1 MNIAGIDFGSQKAG
15 TTAIAWKSSEE
26 CKVQIAISIK
36 NQNADTFLQNCFNQ
50 IKPTVVAIDA
60 PLSLPGVY
68 RQMEGYEDYFYRQG
82 DRIVKAMSPLFL
94 GGLTAR
100 AMQLAATWQKT
111 PQTTVIETYPRL
123 QAERLRLMEYHYKK
137 EKVYIQPVLMQI
149 LKHTNWQINTDLIE
163 NWHQIDA
170 LLALLATERY
180 QKKETTTYGNAQEG
194 MIYV

>member
-15 TTAIAWKSSEE
+15 TTAIAWKNSEE

-36 NQNADTFLQNCFNQ
+36 NQNADAFLQNCFNQ
-50 IKPTVVAIDA
+50 IKPTVIAIDA

-68 RQMEGYEDYFYRQG
+68 RHMKGYEDYFYRQG

-100 AMQLAATWQKT
+100 AMQLADTWHKSAQVT
-111 PQTTVIETYPRL
+111 IIETYPRL
-123 QAERLRLMEYHYKK
+123 QAERLQLLEHHYKK
-137 EKVYIQPVLMQI
+137 EKTYIPQI
-149 LKHTNWQINTDLIE
+149 LTQILQHTNWKINTDVIE

-170 LLALLATERY
+170 LLALVAAERY
-180 QKKETTTYGNAQEG
+180 QKKATTTYGNEKEG
-194 MIYV
+194 LIYV